1 MTAHPAGRRTH
12 YTFASP
18 AADGP
23 SPSAPPIAPAGTRRG
38 GRVGPADLA
47 TARMRAVA
55 WTIDLVVV
63 AVLTAVLVIA
73 DIWFLRDVLQL
84 TDVWDAALSWPRKA
98 IVVAI
103 AAAVATIGYLGLGQ
117 AGSRRSIGKRLVG
130 LRAVQMVR
138 MPDGGLRMIELRI
151 RVAVFRQVAHIV
163 DLPLGWGFLRPVW
176 DRYRRTKADEMANV
190 FVVVDRDERCFEHE
204 KYLDKRAGA
213 QQAWWLC
220 KQADEEIWRGEPRA

>member
-1 MTAHPAGRRTH
+1 MTAHPTDRSTH
-12 YTFASP
+12 YT
-18 AADGP
+18 ADIP
-23 SPSAPPIAPAGTRRG
+23 SPSGPPTEPVGTRRG
-38 GRVGPADLA
+38 GRLGAAELA
-47 TARMRAVA
+47 TARMRAAA
-55 WTIDLVVV
+55 WAIDLVVV

-84 TDVWDAALSWPRKA
+84 TAVWDAAVSWPRKA

-103 AAAVATIGYLGLGQ
+103 ATAVATIGYLGLGQ
-117 AGSRRSIGKRLVG
+117 AGSGRSIGKRLVG

-151 RVAVFRQVAHIV
+151 RVAVLRQVAHVV
-163 DLPLGWGFLRPVW
+163 DLPLGWGFLRPAW

-204 KYLDKRAGA
+204 KYLDKGAGA